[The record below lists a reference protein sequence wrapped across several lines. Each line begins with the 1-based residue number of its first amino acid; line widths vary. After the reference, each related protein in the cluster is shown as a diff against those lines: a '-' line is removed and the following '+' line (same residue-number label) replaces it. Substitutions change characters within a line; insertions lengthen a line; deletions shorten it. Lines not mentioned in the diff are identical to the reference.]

1 MFGSLA
7 LLADAAHMVSD
18 VVALALA
25 LGALALAQRPPT
37 ARHTYGF
44 GRSEVIA
51 AQVNGVLLL
60 VGAVAVVIEALRRFG
75 NPHTIDAA
83 GVLVVGVL
91 GLIVNLGSAAAVGP
105 NTDDNLNLRGALWH
119 LMSDALGSA
128 AVIVAALGALVFG
141 IEWLDPA
148 ASLLIAAL
156 VAIAALRLLRDAT
169 RVLLDAVPDD
179 LELDDVRHSLEASK
193 GVEAVH
199 HMHVWS
205 LGTGQRALSAHVVL
219 TGPLSLHAAQLHA
232 NELKELLARR
242 FGISH
247 TTLEVECHA
256 CVDDESHAHS

>member
-1 MFGSLA
+1 
-7 LLADAAHMVSD
+7 MVSD

-25 LGALALAQRPPT
+25 LGALTLAQRPPT

-44 GRSEVIA
+44 GRSEVMA

-60 VGAVAVVIEALRRFG
+60 AGAGAVVIEALRRFA

-91 GLIVNLGSAAAVGP
+91 GLLVNLGSAAAVRP
-105 NTDDNLNLRGALWH
+105 ATHDDLNMRGALWH
-119 LMSDALGSA
+119 LVSDALGSA

-156 VAIAALRLLRDAT
+156 VAIAGVRLLRDAT

-179 LELDDVRHSLEASK
+179 LEIGEVRRSLEAAD

-199 HMHVWS
+199 HVHVWS
-205 LGTGQRALSAHVVL
+205 LGTGQRALSAHIVL
-219 TGPLSLHAAQLHA
+219 TGPLSLHAAQLRA
-232 NELKELLARR
+232 NDLKELLAAR

-247 TTLEVECHA
+247 ATLEVECHA
-256 CVDDESHAHS
+256 CVDDESHAHN